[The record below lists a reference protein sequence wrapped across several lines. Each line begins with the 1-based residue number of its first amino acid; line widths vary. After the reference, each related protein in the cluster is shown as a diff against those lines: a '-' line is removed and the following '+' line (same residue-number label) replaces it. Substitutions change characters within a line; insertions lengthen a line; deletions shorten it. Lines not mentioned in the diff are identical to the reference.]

1 MTVAHLIE
9 SVTVEID
16 APAELVWSVLVDYAR
31 YPEWNPFTVRVE
43 TTLEI
48 GTVIDLYLPDPA
60 KPGQTF
66 LNREYVRAVDAPHY
80 LRYDTAEEIPGMQAV
95 REQWVTD
102 LGEGRSSY
110 RTTDL
115 FSGEIADYVF
125 KQQGTWVK
133 EGFDSVC
140 RALKRRAEL
149 LTGGLDERHGDAES
163 AGLGSHFSG

>member
-1 MTVAHLIE
+1 MSEHLIE

-48 GTVIDLYLPDPA
+48 GTTIDLYLPDPA
-60 KPGQTF
+60 KPGETF
-66 LNREYVRAVDAPHY
+66 LNREWVRAVDAPSY
-80 LRYDTAEEIPGMQAV
+80 LRYDTGEEIPGMHAV

-102 LGEGRSSY
+102 LGGGRSSY

-115 FSGEIADYVF
+115 FSGEIAGFVHE
-125 KQQGTWVK
+125 QQGEWVK
-133 EGFDSVC
+133 AGFDSVC
-140 RALKRRAEL
+140 LALKERAESL
-149 LTGGLDERHGDAES
+149 VP
-163 AGLGSHFSG
+163 